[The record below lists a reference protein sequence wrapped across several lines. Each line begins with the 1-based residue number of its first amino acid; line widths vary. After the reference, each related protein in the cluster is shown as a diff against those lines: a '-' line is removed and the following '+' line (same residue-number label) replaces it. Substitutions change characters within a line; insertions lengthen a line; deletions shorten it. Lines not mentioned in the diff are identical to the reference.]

1 MNALLW
7 VLQTLLAFHTAIGAF
22 WKFSNSPQTVPSLTA
37 IPHGS
42 WHAMSVIE
50 LLCAVGFVVPALN
63 KSLGPVAPIAAV
75 GIATEMLAFSAFH
88 FQSGETDYAH
98 VVYWLVVAGVSGF
111 IAYGRFVLKPL

>member
-7 VLQTLLAFHTAIGAF
+7 VLQTLLAIHTAIGAF
-22 WKFSNSPQTVPSLTA
+22 WKFSSPAQTVPSLTA

-42 WHAMSVIE
+42 WLTMSVIE

-63 KSLGPVAPIAAV
+63 RSLGPVAPIAAV

-88 FQSGETDYAH
+88 FQSGETDYIHLA
-98 VVYWLVVAGVSGF
+98 YWLVVAALCGF
-111 IAYGRFVLKPL
+111 IAYGRFVVKPL